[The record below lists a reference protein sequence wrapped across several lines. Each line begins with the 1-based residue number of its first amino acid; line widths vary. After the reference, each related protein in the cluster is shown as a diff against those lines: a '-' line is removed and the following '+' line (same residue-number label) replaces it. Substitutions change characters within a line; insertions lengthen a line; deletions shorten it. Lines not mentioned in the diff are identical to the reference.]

1 MTFGLSSF
9 VERNCSGESF
19 GAKKRSGRIG
29 NLRVI
34 LPTDVKFDQATKIK
48 LCVAREEIAL
58 QTNLVQFV

>member
-1 MTFGLSSF
+1 MASVVLLNEIAQESLSDQ
-9 VERNCSGESF
+9 
-19 GAKKRSGRIG
+19 KKRSGRIG